1 MRGAIRAAL
10 RAHGW
15 FGRPSA
21 IGTHSARYVPSRFL
35 QGIGAGSLVGALR
48 CSRDT
53 ALRTTLFYLSTTLV
67 LISNILLFG
76 CVCPTFILA
85 FTVF

>member
-1 MRGAIRAAL
+1 MGTRVRGATRAAL

-21 IGTHSARYVPSRFL
+21 VGTHFAGCLPSSSLYGF
-35 QGIGAGSLVGALR
+35 GAGSLVGALR

-53 ALRTTLFYLSTTLV
+53 ALSTTIFYLSTALV
-67 LISNILLFG
+67 LISIHLSS
-76 CVCPTFILA
+76 
-85 FTVF
+85 

>member
-1 MRGAIRAAL
+1 MGTRVRGAVRVAL

-21 IGTHSARYVPSRFL
+21 VGTHSAGCLPSSPVYRF
-35 QGIGAGSLVGALR
+35 GAGSLIGALR

-67 LISNILLFG
+67 LMSIHLSS
-76 CVCPTFILA
+76 
-85 FTVF
+85 

>member
-1 MRGAIRAAL
+1 MGTRVRGAIRAAL

-21 IGTHSARYVPSRFL
+21 VGTLCERYVPSRFL
-35 QGIGAGSLVGALR
+35 HDIGAGSLAGALR

-53 ALRTTLFYLSTTLV
+53 TLRTTLFYLSSTPV
-67 LISNILLFG
+67 LISIHLSS
-76 CVCPTFILA
+76 
-85 FTVF
+85 

>member
-1 MRGAIRAAL
+1 MGTRVRGAVRVAL

-21 IGTHSARYVPSRFL
+21 VGTHSAGCLPSSSLYGF
-35 QGIGAGSLVGALR
+35 GAGSLAGALL

-53 ALRTTLFYLSTTLV
+53 ALPTTLFHLSKTLV
-67 LISNILLFG
+67 LMSIRLSS
-76 CVCPTFILA
+76 
-85 FTVF
+85 

>member
-1 MRGAIRAAL
+1 MLYAQLAL

-21 IGTHSARYVPSRFL
+21 VRTHSARCLPSSPVYRF
-35 QGIGAGSLVGALR
+35 GAGSLVGALR

-53 ALRTTLFYLSTTLV
+53 TLSATIFYLSTTLV
-67 LISNILLFG
+67 LISIHL
-76 CVCPTFILA
+76 PS
-85 FTVF
+85 

>member
-1 MRGAIRAAL
+1 VRGAIRAAL

-21 IGTHSARYVPSRFL
+21 VGTHSAGCLPSSSLCGF
-35 QGIGAGSLVGALR
+35 GVGSLVGALR
-48 CSRDT
+48 CSCDT

-67 LISNILLFG
+67 LMSIRLSS
-76 CVCPTFILA
+76 
-85 FTVF
+85 

>member
-1 MRGAIRAAL
+1 MAFGYSVRGAIRAAL

-21 IGTHSARYVPSRFL
+21 MGTHSAGYLPSSL
-35 QGIGAGSLVGALR
+35 LHGIEAGSLVGALR

-53 ALRTTLFYLSTTLV
+53 ALRTTLFYLSTKLV

-76 CVCPTFILA
+76 
-85 FTVF
+85 